1 MNTKALD
8 FLGKEIKA
16 GDTIIWAV
24 HRKFSKS
31 GIEQRRGTVR
41 EVYEIEVGS
50 YEKIQIKVDVDLS
63 ASNLKYIDYKWASKQ
78 QRKTIVLSTYKN
90 LKGKDSIFP
99 TVYVL

>member
-8 FLGKEIKA
+8 FLGKEIKV

-24 HRKFSKS
+24 HRKYSKS
-31 GIEQRRGTVR
+31 EIEQRRGIVR
-41 EVYEIEVGS
+41 EVYEVETDG
-50 YEKIQIKVDVDLS
+50 YTKIQIKVDVDLS
-63 ASNLKYIDYKWASKQ
+63 APNLKYIDYKWASKQ

-99 TVYVL
+99 AVYVL